1 MSSRLGNQ
9 AMSSDVYGRK
19 KREIDDACARVI
31 YKNRCFRECEKRKR
45 EKKIK
50 KASFFWFIC
59 TLGTRPMVDYTMV
72 APSMTA
78 RNCLLKR
85 ARRETLR
92 WKGIRRW
99 KSKRNEIFIDNNFGK
114 NRDWKKDSKVEIK
127 KILFLFSIFFS
138 IFLIFSFE
146 YYFPSEK
153 KKKKKIE
160 ILQSFDENE

>member
-127 KILFLFSIFFS
+127 KILFLPFRFFS
-138 IFLIFSFE
+138 QFS
-146 YYFPSEK
+146 
-153 KKKKKIE
+153 
-160 ILQSFDENE
+160 